1 MNPKF
6 HVSPLALAISFVD
19 CINRGDVEGLVDLM
33 HQDHELRIF
42 NESSAVGLEA
52 NEAGWRGY
60 ASSFPDYLIHPQRM
74 AVSGAVAAILGTTTG
89 SHLGLPDEE
98 EMKLTLIWLSELRD
112 GKVVRWELI
121 PDTEANRAR
130 YGLAA

>member
-6 HVSPLALAISFVD
+6 HTSPLAMAVAFID

-33 HQDHELRIF
+33 HEDHELRIF
-42 NESSAVGLEA
+42 DEAPAVGREA

-60 ASSFPDYLIHPQRM
+60 AESFPKYLILPQRM
-74 AVSGAVAAILGTTTG
+74 AASVNVAAVLGTTTG

-98 EMKLTLIWLSELRD
+98 ESKLTLIWLSELRD
-112 GKVVRWELI
+112 GKVFRWELVA
-121 PDTEANRAR
+121 DTQENRAR
-130 YGLAA
+130 YGLAG